1 MSLAFLFWSKA
12 VNSLVVK
19 GSPSRWSFIHTA
31 KKEKIILVSFKK
43 PVSESTC
50 SIYSSKSCI
59 YSLSFL
65 TCIVCLIVSFKEYP
79 YKLAI
84 DLGSVPQQGKIV
96 KKKKN
101 WQSLYFLVWNL
112 FLFWFLLLLCF
123 GFDFRNFQEL
133 FAFRVG
139 RIVLSD

>member
-1 MSLAFLFWSKA
+1 MCYLL
-12 VNSLVVK
+12 
-19 GSPSRWSFIHTA
+19 
-31 KKEKIILVSFKK
+31 FKK
-43 PVSESTC
+43 LHLLFV
-50 SIYSSKSCI
+50 I
-59 YSLSFL
+59 L

-96 KKKKN
+96 KKRKN
-101 WQSLYFLVWNL
+101 RESLYFLVWSF

-133 FAFRVG
+133 FPF
-139 RIVLSD
+139 

>member
-1 MSLAFLFWSKA
+1 MCYLLFKKLHLL
-12 VNSLVVK
+12 LVV
-19 GSPSRWSFIHTA
+19 
-31 KKEKIILVSFKK
+31 
-43 PVSESTC
+43 
-50 SIYSSKSCI
+50 
-59 YSLSFL
+59 L

-96 KKKKN
+96 KKKKKN
-101 WQSLYFLVWNL
+101 RESLYFLVWSF

-133 FAFRVG
+133 FPF
-139 RIVLSD
+139 